1 MFSKT
6 ESNSFEGA
14 FPADNT
20 VRKVKHFALKKDL
33 DNCKL
38 HIKINNFYLKHFS
51 VKPRPDHDL
60 MYDLKEKK
68 EILI

>member
-20 VRKVKHFALKKDL
+20 VRKVKHFALKK
-33 DNCKL
+33 
-38 HIKINNFYLKHFS
+38 NFYLKHFS
-51 VKPRPDHDL
+51 VKPRPDHVL